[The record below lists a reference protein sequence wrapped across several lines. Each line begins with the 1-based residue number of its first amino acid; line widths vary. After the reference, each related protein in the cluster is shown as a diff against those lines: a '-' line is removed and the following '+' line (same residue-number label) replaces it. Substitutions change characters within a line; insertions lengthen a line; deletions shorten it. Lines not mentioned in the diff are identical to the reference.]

1 MTVELFH
8 LCIYGLVIVGATFVQ
23 QLTSIFNV
31 GLMPVFGSREG
42 INFTGMTG
50 RLERAILNCAI
61 AMALIVPPIMA
72 LGIMEMSS
80 ANTVLAAQIFLWS
93 RIAYIISYGIG
104 IMGIRSAAWVSSLLC
119 TLFLYYTVIS
129 VT

>member
-8 LCIYGLVIVGATFVQ
+8 LCIYGLVIVGATLVQ

-80 ANTVLAAQIFLWS
+80 ANNVLAAQIFLWS

-104 IMGIRSAAWVSSLLC
+104 IMVIRSAAWVSSLLC
-119 TLFLYYTVIS
+119 TLFLYYTVLS

>member
-8 LCIYGLVIVGATFVQ
+8 LCIYGLVIVGATLVQ

-104 IMGIRSAAWVSSLLC
+104 IMGVRSAAWVSSLLC

>member
-8 LCIYGLVIVGATFVQ
+8 LCIYGLVIVGATLVQ

-72 LGIMEMSS
+72 LGIIEMSS
-80 ANTVLAAQIFLWS
+80 ANTGLAAQIFLWS

>member
-8 LCIYGLVIVGATFVQ
+8 LCIYGLVIVGATLVQ

-129 VT
+129 VA

>member
-8 LCIYGLVIVGATFVQ
+8 LCIYGLVIVGATLVQ

-42 INFTGMTG
+42 INFTGITG

-61 AMALIVPPIMA
+61 AMALIMA

>member
-8 LCIYGLVIVGATFVQ
+8 LCIYGLVIVGATLVQ

-61 AMALIVPPIMA
+61 AMALIVPPITA

-119 TLFLYYTVIS
+119 TLFLYYTVLS

>member
-8 LCIYGLVIVGATFVQ
+8 LCIYGLVIVGATLVQ

-31 GLMPVFGSREG
+31 GLVPVFGSREG
-42 INFTGMTG
+42 INFTGITG

>member
-8 LCIYGLVIVGATFVQ
+8 LCIYGLVIVGATLVQ

-72 LGIMEMSS
+72 LEIMEMSS
-80 ANTVLAAQIFLWS
+80 ANTILAAQIFLWS

>member
-1 MTVELFH
+1 MTVELFY
-8 LCIYGLVIVGATFVQ
+8 LCMYGLVVVGATLIQ

-61 AMALIVPPIMA
+61 AMALIVPPSIA
-72 LGIMEMSS
+72 LGVMELSN
-80 ANTVLAAQIFLWS
+80 ANTVLAVQIFLWS
-93 RIAYIISYGIG
+93 RIAYIIAYGVG
-104 IMGIRSAAWVSSLLC
+104 IMGIRSAAWVTSLLC
-119 TLFLYYTVIS
+119 TLYLYYAVLS
-129 VT
+129 AS

>member
-1 MTVELFH
+1 MTVEIFH
-8 LCIYGLVIVGATFVQ
+8 LCIYGLVIVGATLVQ

-72 LGIMEMSS
+72 LEIMEMSS

>member
-8 LCIYGLVIVGATFVQ
+8 LCIYGLVIVGATLVQ

-72 LGIMEMSS
+72 LGIIEMSS

-119 TLFLYYTVIS
+119 TLFLYYTVLS

>member
-8 LCIYGLVIVGATFVQ
+8 LFIYGLVIVGATLVQ

-31 GLMPVFGSREG
+31 GVMPVFGSREG

-72 LGIMEMSS
+72 LGIMKMSS

>member
-8 LCIYGLVIVGATFVQ
+8 LCMYGLVIVGATLVQ

-31 GLMPVFGSREG
+31 GLIPVFGSREG

-61 AMALIVPPIMA
+61 AMAVIVPPIMA
-72 LGIMEMSS
+72 LGLTEMSN
-80 ANTVLAAQIFLWS
+80 ANTVLAAQVFLWS
-93 RIAYIISYGIG
+93 RIAYIISYGVG
-104 IMGIRSAAWVSSLLC
+104 IMGIRSAAWISSLLC
-119 TLFLYYTVIS
+119 TLYLYYTVIS

>member
-8 LCIYGLVIVGATFVQ
+8 LCIYGLVIVGATLVQ

-104 IMGIRSAAWVSSLLC
+104 IMGIRSASWVSSLLC

>member
-8 LCIYGLVIVGATFVQ
+8 LCIYGLVIVGATLVQ

-42 INFTGMTG
+42 INFTGITG

-61 AMALIVPPIMA
+61 AMALVVPPIMA

>member
-1 MTVELFH
+1 MTVEIFH
-8 LCIYGLVIVGATFVQ
+8 LCIYGLVIVGATLVQ

>member
-8 LCIYGLVIVGATFVQ
+8 LCMYGLVIVGATLVQ

-61 AMALIVPPIMA
+61 AMAVIVPPITTKPVTNLVFNLFNLSVFPVTNA
-72 LGIMEMSS
+72 LIKSIPTLVNHPP
-80 ANTVLAAQIFLWS
+80 AS
-93 RIAYIISYGIG
+93 R
-104 IMGIRSAAWVSSLLC
+104 RKN
-119 TLFLYYTVIS
+119 F
-129 VT
+129 

>member
-8 LCIYGLVIVGATFVQ
+8 LCIYGLVIVGATLVQ

-80 ANTVLAAQIFLWS
+80 ANTVLAVQIFLWS

>member
-8 LCIYGLVIVGATFVQ
+8 LCIYGLVIVGATLVQ

-72 LGIMEMSS
+72 LAIMEISS
-80 ANTVLAAQIFLWS
+80 ANTVLAVQIFLWA

-119 TLFLYYTVIS
+119 TLFLYYTVLS

>member
-8 LCIYGLVIVGATFVQ
+8 LCMYGLVIVGATLVQ

-42 INFTGMTG
+42 IKFTGITG

-61 AMALIVPPIMA
+61 AMAVIVPPIMA
-72 LGIMEMSS
+72 LGVMGMSS

-93 RIAYIISYGIG
+93 RIAYIISYGVG
-104 IMGIRSAAWVSSLLC
+104 IMGVRSAAWISSLLC
-119 TLFLYYTVIS
+119 TLYLYYAVIS

>member
-8 LCIYGLVIVGATFVQ
+8 LCIFGLVIVGATLVQ

>member
-8 LCIYGLVIVGATFVQ
+8 LCIYGLVIVGATLVQ

-93 RIAYIISYGIG
+93 RVAYIISYGIG

>member
-8 LCIYGLVIVGATFVQ
+8 LCIYGLVIVGATLVQ

-42 INFTGMTG
+42 INFTGITG

-119 TLFLYYTVIS
+119 TLFLYYTVLS

>member
-8 LCIYGLVIVGATFVQ
+8 LCMYGLVIVGATLVQ

-42 INFTGMTG
+42 VNFTGMTG
-50 RLERAILNCAI
+50 RLERAILNCTI
-61 AMALIVPPIMA
+61 GMAVIVPPVMA
-72 LGIMEMSS
+72 LGVMEMST

-93 RIAYIISYGIG
+93 RIAYIISYGLG
-104 IMGIRSAAWVSSLLC
+104 IMGVRSAAWISSLIC
-119 TLFLYYTVIS
+119 TLYLYYAVVS
-129 VT
+129 AS

>member
-8 LCIYGLVIVGATFVQ
+8 LCIYGLVIVGATLVQ

-42 INFTGMTG
+42 INFTGITG

-61 AMALIVPPIMA
+61 ALAVVVPPIMA

-80 ANTVLAAQIFLWS
+80 ANTVLATQIFLWS
-93 RIAYIISYGIG
+93 RIAYIISYGVG
-104 IMGIRSAAWVSSLLC
+104 IMGIRSAAWVTSLLC
-119 TLFLYYTVIS
+119 TLYLYYAVLS
-129 VT
+129 AG

>member
-8 LCIYGLVIVGATFVQ
+8 LCIYGLVIVGATLVQ

-72 LGIMEMSS
+72 LGIMEISS

>member
-8 LCIYGLVIVGATFVQ
+8 LCIYGLVIVGTTLVQ

-42 INFTGMTG
+42 INFTGITG

-61 AMALIVPPIMA
+61 DLAVVVPPIMA

-129 VT
+129 AT

>member
-8 LCIYGLVIVGATFVQ
+8 LCIYGLVIVGATLVQ

-72 LGIMEMSS
+72 LGIIEMSS

-104 IMGIRSAAWVSSLLC
+104 IMGIRSAAWVSSLLRP
-119 TLFLYYTVIS
+119 LFLYYTVLS

>member
-8 LCIYGLVIVGATFVQ
+8 LCIYGLVIVGATLVQ

-42 INFTGMTG
+42 INFTGITG

>member
-8 LCIYGLVIVGATFVQ
+8 LCIYGLVIVGATLVQ

-104 IMGIRSAAWVSSLLC
+104 IIGIRSAAWVSSLLC

>member
-8 LCIYGLVIVGATFVQ
+8 LCIYGLVIVGATLVQ

-61 AMALIVPPIMA
+61 AMALIIPPTMA

-119 TLFLYYTVIS
+119 TLFLYYTVLS

>member
-8 LCIYGLVIVGATFVQ
+8 LCIYGLVIVGATLVQ